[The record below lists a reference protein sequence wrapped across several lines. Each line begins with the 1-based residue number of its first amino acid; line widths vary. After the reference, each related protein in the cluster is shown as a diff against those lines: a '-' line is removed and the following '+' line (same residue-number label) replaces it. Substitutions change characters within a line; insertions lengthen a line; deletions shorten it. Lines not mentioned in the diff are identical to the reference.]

1 MRSDSPWDHGRR
13 CIDVDARVLLGFPLG
28 LLASLLLAGSA
39 SPTGPFRTDPPTVL
53 TLLFG
58 WDFEP
63 AVTLPLVGVV
73 IWWWRML
80 AAIDRDHPDHPVPAR
95 QRWAFLAG
103 LVVIAFAL
111 QSGIGRYD
119 TTLFSIHMV
128 QHLLLTLVAP
138 PLLALG
144 RADHAAAPGVIAG
157 TRRRWILPFLHS
169 RVMASSATRSSPG
182 SCSPA

>member
-1 MRSDSPWDHGRR
+1 MHRIRR
-13 CIDVDARVLLGFPLG
+13 RRHLAGAALG
-28 LLASLLLAGSA
+28 LLASLLVAGSA
-39 SPTGPFRTDPPTVL
+39 LAHGSVPAAPPTVVN
-53 TLLFG
+53 LLLA

-63 AVTLPLVGVV
+63 AVILPLIGVV

-80 AAIDRDHPDHPVPAR
+80 AAIDRDHPAHHVPGH

-103 LVVIAFAL
+103 LAVIAFAL
-111 QSGIGRYD
+111 QGGIGRYD

-144 RADHAAAPGVIAG
+144 APITQLLRPGSS
-157 TRRRWILPFLHS
+157 LPASCGAPTS
-169 RVMASSATRSSPG
+169 RRSSTPR
-182 SCSPA
+182 SRTP